1 MEDEMVI
8 WHHQLDGP
16 EFEQALGVGDGG
28 MDGGAGML
36 LSMWSQ
42 RVGHDWV
49 TELNWNSISHKS
61 QKMEAKQVP
70 MGR

>member
-1 MEDEMVI
+1 MVI

-42 RVGHDWV
+42 RVGHD
-49 TELNWNSISHKS
+49 
-61 QKMEAKQVP
+61 
-70 MGR
+70 